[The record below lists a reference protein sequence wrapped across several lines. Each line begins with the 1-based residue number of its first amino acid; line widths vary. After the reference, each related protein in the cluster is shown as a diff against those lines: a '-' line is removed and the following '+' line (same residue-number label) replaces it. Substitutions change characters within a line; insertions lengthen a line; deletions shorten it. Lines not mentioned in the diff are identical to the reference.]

1 MALPGVARV
10 ESIDGFRPLEDVPQL
25 ETIGSD
31 FSRVQS
37 VIRSALKRQT
47 MTMSRRRFV
56 ATSVASA
63 ALLQQKM
70 LALAPTGD
78 LRVTVDATKVGEPVS
93 PLIFGGYMEPAT
105 TRVWA
110 EMLTDRKF
118 GRSINDTSA
127 PPQGFNAGRA
137 QLHYWK
143 PVGPAGNV
151 AMDKVNP
158 FVGDHT
164 PHITLNASEPHG
176 IQQEGIRLG
185 KGKTYE
191 GRIYLK
197 GDPSAKVV
205 VKLVWGQGAN
215 DSQTVPVTSLTREYQ
230 KIPLK
235 FTATVDAQDARLEI
249 AGTGSGSFHVGTV
262 SLMPS
267 DNVQGFRPGMVK
279 LFKDAGYKM
288 AKWPGGNFVSQ
299 YDWRDGLG
307 DRDKRLPRARESND
321 VGLHEF
327 FTFCNLIGA
336 EPDLAIDSG
345 YGDDFSAAQEVEYVN
360 GAVTTPMGKLR
371 AANGHPEPFKVR
383 LWCIGNEMYGFWQA
397 GHMSANQYAEKHVR
411 IVKAM
416 KKVDP
421 TIKVTS
427 AGATPSELSMMTQEN
442 KQFIPNP
449 FWPPFPND
457 LPYKFGSI
465 NDYDWW
471 LLKNGADQI
480 DYISEHTY
488 AYPELSFDEKKQLFV
503 DLHDP
508 LETQARRMTNRMG
521 QAFEAWDIYKEKM
534 PELQSKKVKFIFD
547 EWGTRFPNAA
557 GTGMTRRTGMVLP
570 MSYALFLHEMFRHSD
585 MIEASTPT
593 ASFNH
598 IVLDETG
605 DGVGHTAGGLVIKI
619 MHDHFAGARPV
630 QLGGNSPQPM
640 VSGTTWVD
648 IGTKP
653 TGSPTYPIDVVAAFS
668 ADRKKFIVSVVNPT
682 VTAQEF
688 SPQITGV
695 NLRGTGKL
703 SQLAAPSVEADNE
716 FGKEPLVKIVESP
729 QSALSGKVQVP
740 PISVSVY
747 EFDV

>member
-1 MALPGVARV
+1 
-10 ESIDGFRPLEDVPQL
+10 L
-25 ETIGSD
+25 ETIGSNHQ
-31 FSRVQS
+31 RVQAHYPIQ
-37 VIRSALKRQT
+37 VEGEN
-47 MTMSRRRFV
+47 MTMNRRQFV
-56 ATSVASA
+56 GASVASA
-63 ALLQQKM
+63 AMLQGKM
-70 LALAPTGD
+70 LALAPSGEI
-78 LRVTVDATKVGEPVS
+78 RITVDATQVGEPVS

-110 EMLTDRKF
+110 ELLTDRKF
-118 GRSINDTSA
+118 FRSINDTSP

-143 PVGPAGNV
+143 PIGPAESV
-151 AMDKVNP
+151 EMDKVKP
-158 FVGDHT
+158 FVGDHS
-164 PHITLNASEPHG
+164 PRITLAAGEEHG
-176 IQQEGIRLG
+176 IQQEGLRLG
-185 KGKTYE
+185 KGRTYV
-191 GRIYLK
+191 GRVHLA
-197 GDPSAKVV
+197 GDPGAKVAV
-205 VKLVWGQGAN
+205 RLVWGTGESDSKTIPAGAL
-215 DSQTVPVTSLTREYQ
+215 THEYRKISLNFMC
-230 KIPLK
+230 P
-235 FTATVDAQDARLEI
+235 ADAQDARLEI
-249 AGTGSGSFHVGTV
+249 VGKGSGSFHVGTV

-279 LFKDAGYKM
+279 LFKDAGYSM

-307 DRDKRLPRARESND
+307 DRDKRPPRARESND

-327 FTFCNLIGA
+327 FAFCKLLGA

-345 YGDDFSAAQEVEYVN
+345 YGDDYSAAQEVEYVN

-371 AANGHPEPFKVR
+371 AANGHPEPYKVR

-457 LPYKFGSI
+457 LPYKFGGI
-465 NDYDWW
+465 NDYDYW

-503 DLHDP
+503 DRHDP
-508 LETQARRMTNRMG
+508 LQTQARRMTNRMG
-521 QAFEAWDIYKEKM
+521 QAFEAWEVYKEKM
-534 PELQSKKVKFIFD
+534 PELKSKKVKFIFD

-570 MSYALFLHEMFRHSD
+570 MSYAIFLHEMFRHSD

-598 IVLDETG
+598 IVIDDAG

-619 MHDHFAGARPV
+619 MHDHFAGALPV
-630 QLGGNSPQPM
+630 QLSGNSPQPM

-653 TGSPTYPIDVVAAFS
+653 TGSPTYPLDVVAALS
-668 ADRKKFIVSVVNPT
+668 ADRKKFILSVVNPT
-682 VTAQEF
+682 ITVQEF
-688 SPQITGV
+688 QPQFSGV
-695 NLRGTGKL
+695 NLHGTGKL
-703 SQLAAPSVEADNE
+703 SQLAAPNVEADNE
-716 FGKEPLVKIVESP
+716 FGKEPLVKIVHSQQEVF
-729 QSALSGKVQVP
+729 SGKVQVP
-740 PISVSVY
+740 PISVSIY
-747 EFDV
+747 EFDIANA